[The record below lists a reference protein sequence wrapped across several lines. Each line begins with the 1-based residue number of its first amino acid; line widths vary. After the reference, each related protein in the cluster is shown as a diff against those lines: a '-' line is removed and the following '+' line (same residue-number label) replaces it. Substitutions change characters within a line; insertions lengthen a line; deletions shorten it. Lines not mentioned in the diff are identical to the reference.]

1 MIIYCAGAIRGDT
14 KYRKSLMEII
24 EYVKI
29 LGHTALS
36 EFNESFKVS
45 VPLTDKEI
53 FKRDIKW
60 LERSQ
65 LVIADVSGTSTGVGF
80 EISYA
85 LFKLQKPVL
94 AIANE
99 KSESVSALVKG
110 CNSNLLTF
118 KSYSDFEELK
128 KIISSFIIKY
138 NPAPEK

>member
-1 MIIYCAGAIRGDT
+1 MIVYCAGAIRGDT
-14 KYRKSLMEII
+14 KYRKSLLEII
-24 EYVKI
+24 DYVKI

-53 FKRDIKW
+53 YKRDIKW

-94 AIANE
+94 AIAND
-99 KSESVSALVKG
+99 KSDSVSALIKG
-110 CNSNLLTF
+110 CNSILLTY
-118 KSYSDFEELK
+118 KNYSDYEELK
-128 KIISSFIIKY
+128 KIISSFINKF
-138 NPAPEK
+138 NTSSEK